1 MAEWI
6 IGFIEQYGYVAIVA
20 LMALE
25 NIFPPLPSELIMPF
39 AGFSAAQ
46 GSVSFTGVVIAGTC
60 GSLLGTLP
68 WYAAGRWLKPERL
81 DRFIERHGRW
91 LTITHD
97 ELEHARGW
105 FERHGTPAVLF
116 GRMVPAVRTVI
127 SVPAGITHMPIWR
140 FLLWSAIGSA
150 LWSGLLA
157 AFGRLLGARYDQ
169 IVEWMNPVTNVI
181 IAGVLV
187 LYVWRV
193 VTYRKRTSPAA

>member
-46 GSVSFTGVVIAGTC
+46 GSVSFVGVVVAGTC

-68 WYAAGRWLKPERL
+68 WYAAGRWLGSERL
-81 DRFIERHGRW
+81 DRFIDRHGRW
-91 LTITHD
+91 ITITHD
-97 ELEHARGW
+97 ELEHARRW

-127 SVPAGITHMPIWR
+127 SVPAGVTRMAAVA
-140 FLLWSAIGSA
+140 LSA
-150 LWSGLLA
+150 LVGDRLRTLERPACGASA
-157 AFGRLLGARYDQ
+157 ACSAHATTRSSTG
-169 IVEWMNPVTNVI
+169 
-181 IAGVLV
+181 
-187 LYVWRV
+187 
-193 VTYRKRTSPAA
+193 